1 MTTAQAARILVL
13 VSSPLDAS
21 INVGDGLARLR
32 EAVADLPYAAQFD
45 VYVAEAEQVGD
56 LLARADR
63 PPYDVVHYLG
73 HGDLLQDGVG
83 VLWFEDE
90 AGQARA
96 MRDINL
102 GTTLQPAGKPEF
114 KLALISACHSESVVP
129 AMLALGIRHV
139 VAVEA
144 DQSVYELAAVAF
156 YRRFYLALLTGA
168 SVSEA
173 FTAGCRA
180 VFNEPKLGAAAAAEA
195 AKFKLLPEGG
205 SHEERLFAGLPS
217 GQMTFNDLP
226 ALTDYPFDQQPV
238 AYVGRNEDMHKLI
251 AQLNAR
257 RAASVIGP
265 SGVGKT
271 ELARQV
277 ARWLVAR
284 RRFRPERVGFASLA
298 NIRAADEARAQVAR
312 ALGLKPDDIRD
323 DGALRQQCPPDFLLI
338 VDEAEGVIQGDGFNF
353 RNTLNALI
361 GAPARPHVIVTS
373 QTDPNTPH
381 APPLPVQRLSD
392 DAAFRLFA
400 LNAGLSAD
408 QLRLISHDDLWAV
421 LAFVDRL
428 PRAIELVARVW
439 GRERGGNPDNLDL
452 RPLLAALRAKH
463 DQVMRDPDYPEAV
476 KSVTVGIQLAYDRLR
491 AASEDAARL
500 YAYLGLFPGGVSK
513 AGLSAIFGAQAADQA
528 TLIQA
533 QSLVEMPFAHFP
545 PPLND
550 LLSLPAPFAAF
561 ARRQLPDGEGAA
573 RRAIGAAVLR
583 WYLDAEVPSL
593 EEAPVEGWVNL
604 LDAHLRGGGQ
614 ATGAYIARYDAER
627 PSIEAWLD
635 WGYANEQCGDGLSR
649 SARLTAGLQ
658 NLYVVTNVLHL
669 PETKRR
675 LESALA
681 SARRCGDRLGEANV
695 LQALGDLLLREG
707 DLKGAR
713 AQYEAALAS
722 YRQIGPR
729 LGEANTLRALG
740 DLLLREGDLKGARA
754 QYEAAL
760 ASYRLGEANVL
771 QALGDLL
778 LREGDLKGARAQYE
792 AALASYRLGEANVLK
807 ALGDLLLR
815 EDDLKGARA
824 QYEAALASYRQIGAR
839 LGEAN
844 VLQALGDLLLREDDL
859 KGARAQYEAALASY
873 RQIGDRL
880 GEANTLRALGD
891 LLLREDDLKG
901 ARAQYEAALASYRQ
915 IGDRLG
921 EANTLKARGDLKR
934 REDDLQG
941 ARQDYDAALPIYR
954 AIGDRLGEANTLRA
968 LGNLAL
974 AEKRIEDA
982 VRQCSEAATIYQA
995 INDRLGLAG
1004 ALYYLARA
1012 LRAAGQ
1018 PAQAVLYGEAALG
1031 LLRAIGERFGQCLA
1045 LDDQGDALYELRL
1058 AEPAFAAWWL
1068 ALAQHVSPPTAQCLR
1083 GIFDQLQQALGD
1095 AEFDGLVARLN
1106 QDAEGIRLAGVRQ
1119 ARAAALAAA
1128 NELFEAKRYDE
1139 ARAAFQRIVDA
1150 LPDDADALNGLGNA
1164 LELLGRYAEALEAY
1178 SRAVMA
1184 QPGVAMLR
1192 RNRAN
1197 LLLWLGRYDEAAQDV
1212 AEAVRLEP
1220 DHPFT
1225 RARQGGL
1232 ALARGQFAEA
1242 QAHFAAAI
1250 AARPDDSAGWQ
1261 ALRALASLGLGEVA
1275 AAQQAIA
1282 ALAPRLDDD
1291 DRAEALL
1298 WLERLVAAR
1307 LDLAAAAAV
1316 IRAALS
1322 AGSG

>member
-21 INVGDGLARLR
+21 INVGVGLARLR

-83 VLWFEDE
+83 VLWFEDK

-102 GTTLQPAGKPEF
+102 LATLQPTGRPEF
-114 KLALISACHSESVVP
+114 KLALISACHSASVLP
-129 AMLALGIRHV
+129 AMLALGVCHV

-144 DQSVYELAAVAF
+144 DQSVYELAAMAF

-173 FTAGCRA
+173 FEAGRRA
-180 VFNEPKLGAAAAAEA
+180 VLNEQKLGTAAAAEA
-195 AKFKLLPEGG
+195 AKFRLLPEDAP
-205 SHEERLFAGLPS
+205 HNKRLFAGLPA
-217 GQMTFNDLP
+217 GKVTFDDLP

-593 EEAPVEGWVNL
+593 EEAPVKGWVNL

-614 ATGAYIARYDAER
+614 AMGAYVARYDAER

-649 SARLTAGLQ
+649 SARLTAGLE
-658 NLYVVTNVLHL
+658 NLYIVTNVLHL
-669 PETKRR
+669 PETRRR

-681 SARRCGDRLGEANV
+681 SARRCGDRLGEANT
-695 LQALGDLLLREG
+695 LRARG
-707 DLKGAR
+707 DLKLCEDDLQGAR
-713 AQYEAALAS
+713 QDYDAALPI
-722 YRQIGPR
+722 YRAIGAR
-729 LGEANTLRALG
+729 LGEANTLR
-740 DLLLREGDLKGARA
+740 
-754 QYEAAL
+754 
-760 ASYRLGEANVL
+760 V
-771 QALGDLL
+771 
-778 LREGDLKGARAQYE
+778 
-792 AALASYRLGEANVLK
+792 
-807 ALGDLLLR
+807 
-815 EDDLKGARA
+815 
-824 QYEAALASYRQIGAR
+824 
-839 LGEAN
+839 
-844 VLQALGDLLLREDDL
+844 
-859 KGARAQYEAALASY
+859 
-873 RQIGDRL
+873 
-880 GEANTLRALGD
+880 
-891 LLLREDDLKG
+891 
-901 ARAQYEAALASYRQ
+901 
-915 IGDRLG
+915 
-921 EANTLKARGDLKR
+921 RGDLKR

-954 AIGDRLGEANTLRA
+954 AIGDRLGEANTLKALGSLERA
-968 LGNLAL
+968 LGNHRASLDALQQAL
-974 AEKRIEDA
+974 AIHSAIQDLLGAGGDFLEIGRTML
-982 VRQCSEAATIYQA
+982 AAKQA
-995 INDRLGLAG
+995 
-1004 ALYYLARA
+1004 
-1012 LRAAGQ
+1012 
-1018 PAQAVLYGEAALG
+1018 AQAVFFAERALEIY
-1031 LLRAIGERFGQCLA
+1031 RDIGDRFGQCLA

-1058 AEPAFAAWWL
+1058 AEPAFAAWWQAL
-1068 ALAQHVSPPTAQCLR
+1068 ALAQHVSPPTAQRLR

-1106 QDAEGIRLAGVRQ
+1106 QDAEGIRLAGVQ
-1119 ARAAALAAA
+1119 
-1128 NELFEAKRYDE
+1128 E
-1139 ARAAFQRIVDA
+1139 V
-1150 LPDDADALNGLGNA
+1150 
-1164 LELLGRYAEALEAY
+1164 
-1178 SRAVMA
+1178 
-1184 QPGVAMLR
+1184 R
-1192 RNRAN
+1192 RRS
-1197 LLLWLGRYDEAAQDV
+1197 
-1212 AEAVRLEP
+1212 EP
-1220 DHPFT
+1220 SSP
-1225 RARQGGL
+1225 
-1232 ALARGQFAEA
+1232 
-1242 QAHFAAAI
+1242 
-1250 AARPDDSAGWQ
+1250 
-1261 ALRALASLGLGEVA
+1261 
-1275 AAQQAIA
+1275 
-1282 ALAPRLDDD
+1282 
-1291 DRAEALL
+1291 
-1298 WLERLVAAR
+1298 
-1307 LDLAAAAAV
+1307 
-1316 IRAALS
+1316 
-1322 AGSG
+1322 